1 MQQNH
6 SQTNGQINSQTNIQ
20 TSRQSAAEPATRPL
34 RVFIHTGEVSGDLQG
49 SLLVA
54 ALERCAAAQNIA
66 IEISAMGGDRMAA
79 AGAKLIGNTVA
90 VSSIGFFEALPHV
103 MAALKLNQRAKQHLR
118 QTPPDAVVLID
129 YMGPNVAIGT
139 FIRRQL
145 PMVPIAYYIAPHL
158 WVWATI
164 PGDTAKVLS
173 VADRILSIFPGEA
186 RYYREKGAQVSWV
199 GHPLLDKFADYC
211 PATAKQDARDQLGLA
226 PTAQVVTLLP
236 ASRPQELTYV
246 LPIMF
251 AVAQQLQV
259 QNPQLQFL
267 VPLARDTFRQPLET
281 ALKEY
286 GLRGQVVPQQKQML
300 AIAAADLAISKS
312 GTTNLEIALME
323 VPQVVMYRLNR
334 LTAWV
339 AEFVLRFSA
348 PYVSPVNLVN
358 MEPIVPEFVQW
369 DATPKAISQVALNL
383 LNDPDQRQKMVEGY
397 RTMRE
402 QLGTVGVCDRAAAE
416 ILDLA
421 MGKAGQSITDSP
433 KEC

>member
-1 MQQNH
+1 MQRNH
-6 SQTNGQINSQTNIQ
+6 SQTNIQANSQTS
-20 TSRQSAAEPATRPL
+20 TPATAAPVARPL

-49 SLLVA
+49 SLLVE
-54 ALERCAAAQNIA
+54 ALERCAAAQDIA

-103 MAALKLNQRAKQHLR
+103 IAALKLNQRAKQHLK
-118 QTPPDAVVLID
+118 QVPPDVVVLID

-145 PMVPIAYYIAPHL
+145 SAVPIAYYIAPHL

-173 VADRILSIFPGEA
+173 VADRILAIFPEEA

-211 PATAKQDARDQLGLA
+211 PVTAKQDAREQLGLA

-251 AVAQQLQV
+251 TAAQQLQA

-267 VPLARDTFRQPLET
+267 VPLARETFRQPLET
-281 ALKEY
+281 ALKQY
-286 GLRGQVVPQQKQML
+286 GLRGQVVPQQML

-348 PYVSPVNLVN
+348 AYISPVNLVN

-369 DATPKAISQVALNL
+369 DATPEAISQVALNL
-383 LNDPDQRQKMVEGY
+383 LNDPDQRLKMVEGY

-402 QLGTVGVCDRAAAE
+402 HLGAVGVCDRAATE

-421 MGKAGQSITDSP
+421 MGKTRKSVDRYP
-433 KEC
+433 